1 MRKEIKIAMVVFVI
15 IAIIINSRRV
25 SQDKFDTMV
34 LIFLTDASEKC
45 NKRSDLKITKKLN
58 YNDSLYNQYIDS
70 YEYDD
75 FCNFSID
82 SMHSIVK
89 KDIEKFYK
97 KQWKFIY

>member
-1 MRKEIKIAMVVFVI
+1 MRKKIKIAMIVI
-15 IAIIINSRRV
+15 VISAIIINSRRV

-45 NKRSDLKITKKLN
+45 NKRNDFKITEKLN

-70 YEYDD
+70 YKYDD